1 MKIGFI
7 GIGRMGSQMAR
18 YILQAGYD
26 LTVHDLRKETATHL
40 LEKGAKWA
48 DTPRAMAETCD
59 VVFSSLPGP
68 EDVQKVVY
76 GNDGLMEGWKAG
88 DIYADM
94 STDSHNLVIQIAQ
107 DAAKKGVAFL
117 DAPVTGGTKG
127 AEEGNLVFIVGG
139 EKASLD
145 KIQDILYT
153 MGKKIYHVGDT
164 GSGTVAKLVNNVIS
178 ITSNAIMAEAFVL
191 GVKAGVDPQMLYEV
205 AFSGTAKNWDLEKYP
220 DSVFIGDFEP
230 GFRLSLASKNVGL
243 ALQLGREFGV
253 PLPVAAAVDQSF
265 LAAKAAGFGDKQL
278 YSIFEYLE
286 NLVGV
291 QVRTTRK

>member
-1 MKIGFI
+1 MKVGFI
-7 GIGRMGSQMAR
+7 GIGRMGSQMTR
-18 YILQAGYD
+18 YILEAGYD
-26 LTVHDLRKETATHL
+26 LTVHDLRKEAAAYL
-40 LEKGAKWA
+40 LEKGTKWA
-48 DTPRAMAETCD
+48 DTPKAVAETCD

-76 GNDGLMEGWKAG
+76 GNDGLMEGWKEG

-94 STDSHNLVIQIAQ
+94 STDSHDLVIRIVG

-139 EKASLD
+139 EKAALE

-220 DSVFIGDFEP
+220 DSVFIGNFGRPELSCCESS
-230 GFRLSLASKNVGL
+230 GFWR
-243 ALQLGREFGV
+243 
-253 PLPVAAAVDQSF
+253 
-265 LAAKAAGFGDKQL
+265 
-278 YSIFEYLE
+278 
-286 NLVGV
+286 
-291 QVRTTRK
+291 

>member
-1 MKIGFI
+1 MEIGFI

-18 YILQAGYD
+18 HILETGYD
-26 LTVHDLRKETATHL
+26 LTVNDLRKEAAVSL
-40 LEKGAKWA
+40 LEKGAKWV
-48 DTPRAMAETCD
+48 DTPRDMAETCD

-68 EDVQKVVY
+68 EEVQKVVY
-76 GNDGLMEGWKAG
+76 GVDGLIEGWKAG

-94 STDSHNLVIQIAQ
+94 STNSHDLVVQIAG
-107 DAAKKGVAFL
+107 DAVKKGVSFL
-117 DAPVTGGTKG
+117 DSPVTGGTKG

-139 EKASLD
+139 EKASLV
-145 KIQDILYT
+145 KIEDILHT

-205 AFSGTAKNWDLEKYP
+205 AINGTANNWDLEKYP

-230 GFRLSLASKNVGL
+230 GFRLSLASKDVGL
-243 ALQLGREFGV
+243 ALQLGRKLGV
-253 PLPVAAAVDQSF
+253 PLPVASAVDQSY

-291 QVRTTRK
+291 RVRTTRK

>member
-1 MKIGFI
+1 MKAGFI
-7 GIGRMGSQMAR
+7 GIGRMGSQMAGN
-18 YILQAGYD
+18 ILDAGYD
-26 LTVHDLRKETATHL
+26 LTVHDLRKEATTHF

-48 DTPRAMAETCD
+48 DTPKYIAETCD

-68 EDVQKVVY
+68 EEVQNVVY
-76 GNDGLMEGWKAG
+76 GADGLIEGWKAG

-94 STDSHNLVIQIAQ
+94 STNSHDLVIQIAQ
-107 DAAKKGVAFL
+107 DASEKGVAFL
-117 DAPVTGGTKG
+117 DSPVTGGTKG

-139 EKASLD
+139 EKTALE
-145 KIQDILYT
+145 KIEDILYT

-205 AFSGTAKNWDLEKYP
+205 AVSGTANNWDLEKYP
-220 DSVFIGDFEP
+220 DSVFIGNFEP
-230 GFRLSLASKNVGL
+230 GFRLSLASKDVGL

-265 LAAKAAGFGDKQL
+265 LTAKAAGLGDKQL

-291 QVRTTRK
+291 QVRTTKK

>member
-1 MKIGFI
+1 MEIGFI
-7 GIGRMGSQMAR
+7 GIGRMGSRMAR
-18 YILQAGYD
+18 HILEAGYD
-26 LTVHDLRKETATHL
+26 LTVNDLRKEAAVHL
-40 LEKGAKWA
+40 LEKGAKWV

-59 VVFSSLPGP
+59 IVFSSLPSP
-68 EDVQKVVY
+68 EEVQIVVY
-76 GNDGLMEGWKAG
+76 GMDGLIEGWKAG

-94 STDSHNLVIQIAQ
+94 STNSHDLVIKMAQ
-107 DAAKKGVAFL
+107 DAVKKGVAVL

-127 AEEGNLVFIVGG
+127 AEEANLVFIVGG
-139 EKASLD
+139 EKAALE
-145 KIQDILYT
+145 KIEGILYT

-205 AFSGTAKNWDLEKYP
+205 AVSGTANNWDLEKYP
-220 DSVFIGDFEP
+220 DSVFIGNFEP
-230 GFRLSLASKNVGL
+230 GFRLSLASKDVGL
-243 ALQLGREFGV
+243 ALQLGRKLGV
-253 PLPVAAAVDQSF
+253 PLPVAAAVDQSY

-291 QVRTTRK
+291 RVRTTRK

>member
-1 MKIGFI
+1 MKAGFI

-18 YILQAGYD
+18 YILEAGYD
-26 LTVHDLRKETATHL
+26 LTVHDLRKETTVHL
-40 LEKGAKWA
+40 LENGAKWV
-48 DTPRAMAETCD
+48 DTPKAMAETCD

-68 EDVQKVVY
+68 EEVQKVVY
-76 GNDGLMEGWKAG
+76 GVDGLMAGWKTG
-88 DIYADM
+88 DIYVDM
-94 STDSHNLVIQIAQ
+94 STNSHDLVIQISQ
-107 DAAKKGVAFL
+107 DAVKKGVAFL

-139 EKASLD
+139 EKTSLM
-145 KIQDILYT
+145 KIEGILYT

-178 ITSNAIMAEAFVL
+178 ITSNAIMAEAFVM

-205 AFSGTAKNWDLEKYP
+205 AISGTAKNWDLEKYP
-220 DSVFIGDFEP
+220 DSVFVGDFEP
-230 GFRLSLASKNVGL
+230 GFRLSLASKDVGL
-243 ALQLGREFGV
+243 ALQLGRSLGV

-291 QVRTTRK
+291 QVRTTRE